1 MEDFQIVD
9 LYWQRNEN
17 AIRESDVKY
26 GKLLCR
32 VSYSLVS
39 SDEDAEECVND
50 TYLAAWNKMPTD
62 RPVYLGSYLTKIVR
76 NISISRFR
84 SKKSEKRG
92 GAAEILEEL
101 SECIADRESVE
112 SQYMNR
118 LLAQSLNRFVAS
130 LDEEKRAIFIRRY
143 YYSQSIAD
151 ISDELRISES
161 KIKAILFRL
170 RASLKNTLEREE
182 LL

>member
-9 LYWQRNEN
+9 LYWERNEN

-32 VSYSLVS
+32 VSYSLLS

-50 TYLAAWNKMPTD
+50 TYLAAWNSMPSD
-62 RPVYLGSYLTKIVR
+62 RPIYLGAYLTKIVR
-76 NISISRFR
+76 NVSISRFR

-92 GAAEILEEL
+92 GNTDMLEEL
-101 SECIADRESVE
+101 SDCIPDRDSVD
-112 SQYMNR
+112 SQYENGR
-118 LLAQSLNRFVAS
+118 LAKALNDFTAS
-130 LDEEKRAIFIRRY
+130 LDDEKRAIFIRRY
-143 YYSQSIAD
+143 YYSQSVGQ
-151 ISDELRISES
+151 ISKEMRIGES
-161 KIKAILFRL
+161 KIKITLFRI
-170 RASLKNTLEREE
+170 RSSLKNMLEREE

>member
-9 LYWQRNEN
+9 LFWERNEN
-17 AIRESDVKY
+17 AIRESEIKY

-32 VSYSLVS
+32 VSFSLVS
-39 SDEDAEECVND
+39 SEEDAKECVND
-50 TYLAAWNKMPTD
+50 TYLAAWNKMPSD
-62 RPVYLGSYLTKIVR
+62 RPIYLGAYLTKIVR

-92 GAAEILEEL
+92 GATDILSEL
-101 SECIADRESVE
+101 SECIPDRESVE
-112 SQYMNR
+112 GHYANK
-118 LLAQSLNRFVAS
+118 LLADELNRFVAS

-143 YYSQSIAD
+143 YYSQSISQ
-151 ISDELRISES
+151 ISDEMRVGES
-161 KIKAILFRL
+161 KIKVILFRL
-170 RASLKNTLEREE
+170 RASLKTVLEREG